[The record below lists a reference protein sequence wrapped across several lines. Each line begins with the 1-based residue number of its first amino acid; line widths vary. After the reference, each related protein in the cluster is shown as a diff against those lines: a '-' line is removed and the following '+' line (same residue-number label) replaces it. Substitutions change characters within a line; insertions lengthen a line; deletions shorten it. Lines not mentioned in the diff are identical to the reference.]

1 MNKHIYSEEIHN
13 AKSSYWCEYFLF
25 KWCKVSMLCCRSC
38 VQSTNVVN
46 HQKYMESEI
55 KKPNWST
62 YYGSNRNFNLNTTT
76 FISSDL
82 LSGIFVVN
90 ISQLVLY
97 FHPSR
102 FHLVVGLGRLEINC
116 RPRHPGFK
124 YLLGVLCIIW

>member
-1 MNKHIYSEEIHN
+1 MNKHIYSEKIHN

-62 YYGSNRNFNLNTTT
+62 YYGSNRNFNLNTIT
-76 FISSDL
+76 FYL
-82 LSGIFVVN
+82 FWPAKRYFCCEYLSIDSLFSPVKV
-90 ISQLVLY
+90 
-97 FHPSR
+97 P
-102 FHLVVGLGRLEINC
+102 LVVGLGRLEINC

-124 YLLGVLCIIW
+124 YLLGVLYIIW